1 MAHDTHAT
9 DTAPEPDSPGCDDI
23 FYSDWVSAAGATIE
37 ASINTK
43 IWPDPLVAGFQQAA
57 LTMLDDILFE
67 FANTKVN
74 AKTSTKVSAKASA
87 KVSVS
92 LWLCDDAQMRQLN
105 QQHRRIDKPTNVLSF
120 PAYDMAGDMV
130 GYMAGDLVGQQIDGD
145 VPALLGDIVIAAE
158 TVMCEADDMQ
168 MPVADHLIHL
178 FVHGMLLL
186 FGHDHID
193 DELAE
198 TMETLEV
205 KFLANIGVPN
215 PYQDIQTGALG

>member
-23 FYSDWVSAAGATIE
+23 LYSDWVSAAGATIE

-57 LTMLDDILFE
+57 LTMLDDILSE
-67 FANTKVN
+67 FANTK
-74 AKTSTKVSAKASA
+74 TRTMVSAKA
-87 KVSVS
+87 SVS
-92 LWLCDDAQMRQLN
+92 LWLCDDAQIRQLN
-105 QQHRRIDKPTNVLSF
+105 QQHRQIDKPTNVLSF
-120 PAYDMAGDMV
+120 PAYDMAGDM
-130 GYMAGDLVGQQIDGD
+130 AGQQIDGD
-145 VPALLGDIVIAAE
+145 APALLGDIVIAAE

-178 FVHGMLLL
+178 FVHGMLHL
-186 FGHDHID
+186 FGHDHIE

-215 PYQDIQTGALG
+215 PYQDTQTGALG

>member
-37 ASINTK
+37 VSINTR
-43 IWPDPLVAGFQQAA
+43 IWPDLLVAGFQQSA
-57 LTMLDDILFE
+57 LTMLDDVLSE
-67 FANTKVN
+67 LASAN
-74 AKTSTKVSAKASA
+74 AGAKAS
-87 KVSVS
+87 VS
-92 LWLCDDAQMRQLN
+92 LCLCDDAQMRQLN
-105 QQHRRIDKPTNVLSF
+105 QQHRQIDKPTNVLSF
-120 PAYDMAGDMV
+120 PAYDMAGDM
-130 GYMAGDLVGQQIDGD
+130 AGQQIDGD

-158 TVMCEADDMQ
+158 TVMCEADDLQ
-168 MPVADHLIHL
+168 MPLADHLIHL
-178 FVHGMLLL
+178 FVHGMLHL

-215 PYQDIQTGALG
+215 PYQDTQTEAFG

>member
-23 FYSDWVSAAGATIE
+23 LYSDWVSAAGATVE

-57 LTMLDDILFE
+57 LTLLDDILSE
-67 FANTKVN
+67 LASTKVN
-74 AKTSTKVSAKASA
+74 AKASA

-105 QQHRRIDKPTNVLSF
+105 QQHRQIDKPTNVLSF
-120 PAYDMAGDMV
+120 PAYDMAGDM
-130 GYMAGDLVGQQIDGD
+130 AGDLVGQQIDGD
-145 VPALLGDIVIAAE
+145 VLALLGDIVIAAE
-158 TVMCEADDMQ
+158 TVMREADDMQ

-178 FVHGMLLL
+178 FVHGMLHF

-215 PYQDIQTGALG
+215 PYQDTQTGALS

>member
-1 MAHDTHAT
+1 MAHDTNAT
-9 DTAPEPDSPGCDDI
+9 ETAPEPDSPGCDDI
-23 FYSDWVSAAGATIE
+23 FYSDWVSAAGSTIE
-37 ASINTK
+37 ASTNTK

-57 LTMLDDILFE
+57 LTLLDDILSE
-67 FANTKVN
+67 FAS
-74 AKTSTKVSAKASA
+74 AKTGAKFSA

-92 LWLCDDAQMRQLN
+92 LCLCDDAQMRQLN
-105 QQHRRIDKPTNVLSF
+105 QQHRQIDKPTNVLSF
-120 PAYDMAGDMV
+120 PAYDMAR
-130 GYMAGDLVGQQIDGD
+130 QPIDGD
-145 VPALLGDIVIAAE
+145 APALLGDIVIAAE
-158 TVMCEADDMQ
+158 TVMREADDMQ

-178 FVHGMLLL
+178 FVHGMLHL

-215 PYQDIQTGALG
+215 PYQDTQTGALG

>member
-9 DTAPEPDSPGCDDI
+9 DTAPEPESPGCDDI

-43 IWPDPLVAGFQQAA
+43 IWPDLLVAEFQQAA
-57 LTMLDDILFE
+57 LKMLDDILSE

-74 AKTSTKVSAKASA
+74 AKTSTKVSAKAS
-87 KVSVS
+87 VS
-92 LWLCDDAQMRQLN
+92 LWLCDDAQIRQLN
-105 QQHRRIDKPTNVLSF
+105 QQHRQIDKPTNVLSF
-120 PAYDMAGDMV
+120 PAYDMAGDM
-130 GYMAGDLVGQQIDGD
+130 AGQQIDGD

-178 FVHGMLLL
+178 FVHGMLHL

-215 PYQDIQTGALG
+215 PYQDTQTGALG

>member
-57 LTMLDDILFE
+57 QTMLDDILSE
-67 FANTKVN
+67 FANTK
-74 AKTSTKVSAKASA
+74 TSTKVSA

-105 QQHRRIDKPTNVLSF
+105 QQHRQIDKPTNVLSF
-120 PAYDMAGDMV
+120 PAYDMAGDM
-130 GYMAGDLVGQQIDGD
+130 AGQQIDGD

-178 FVHGMLLL
+178 FVHGMLHL

-215 PYQDIQTGALG
+215 PYQNTQTGALS

>member
-37 ASINTK
+37 ASIDTK
-43 IWPDPLVAGFQQAA
+43 IWPDLLVAGFQQAA
-57 LTMLDDILFE
+57 LTMLDDILSE

-74 AKTSTKVSAKASA
+74 AKTSTKVSAKAS
-87 KVSVS
+87 VS
-92 LWLCDDAQMRQLN
+92 LWLCDDAQMRKLN
-105 QQHRRIDKPTNVLSF
+105 QQHRQIDKPTNVLSF
-120 PAYDMAGDMV
+120 PAYDMAGDM
-130 GYMAGDLVGQQIDGD
+130 AGQPIDGD
-145 VPALLGDIVIAAE
+145 APALLGDIVIAAE
-158 TVMCEADDMQ
+158 TVMREADDMQ
-168 MPVADHLIHL
+168 MLVADHLIHL
-178 FVHGMLLL
+178 FVHGMLHL

-215 PYQDIQTGALG
+215 PYQDTQNGALG

>member
-23 FYSDWVSAAGATIE
+23 LYSDWVSAAGATVE

-43 IWPDPLVAGFQQAA
+43 IWPDPLVAGFQQSA
-57 LTMLDDILFE
+57 LTMLDDILSE
-67 FANTKVN
+67 LASTKVN
-74 AKTSTKVSAKASA
+74 AKASA

-92 LWLCDDAQMRQLN
+92 LWLCDEAQMRQLN
-105 QQHRRIDKPTNVLSF
+105 QQHRQIDKPTNVLSF
-120 PAYDMAGDMV
+120 PAYDMAGDM
-130 GYMAGDLVGQQIDGD
+130 AGQQIDGD
-145 VPALLGDIVIAAE
+145 APALLGDIVIAAE
-158 TVMCEADDMQ
+158 TVMREADDMQ

-178 FVHGMLLL
+178 FVHGMLHL

-215 PYQDIQTGALG
+215 PYQNTQTGALG

>member
-1 MAHDTHAT
+1 MAHDTNAT
-9 DTAPEPDSPGCDDI
+9 DSAPEPDSPGCDDI
-23 FYSDWVSAAGATIE
+23 FYSDWVSAAGSTIE

-57 LTMLDDILFE
+57 LTMLDDILSGL
-67 FANTKVN
+67 A
-74 AKTSTKVSAKASA
+74 SAKIGP

-92 LWLCDDAQMRQLN
+92 LCLCDDAQMRQLN
-105 QQHRRIDKPTNVLSF
+105 QQHRQIDKPTNVLSF
-120 PAYDMAGDMV
+120 PAYDMAG
-130 GYMAGDLVGQQIDGD
+130 QHIDGD
-145 VPALLGDIVIAAE
+145 APALLGDIVIAAE
-158 TVMCEADDMQ
+158 TVMREADDMQ
-168 MPVADHLIHL
+168 MPVANHLIHL
-178 FVHGMLLL
+178 FVHGMLHL

-215 PYQDIQTGALG
+215 PYQDTQTGTLG

>member
-57 LTMLDDILFE
+57 LTMLDDILSE

-74 AKTSTKVSAKASA
+74 AKTNTKVSAKA
-87 KVSVS
+87 SVS

-105 QQHRRIDKPTNVLSF
+105 QQHRQIDKPTNVLSF
-120 PAYDMAGDMV
+120 PAYDMAGDMT
-130 GYMAGDLVGQQIDGD
+130 GQQIDGD
-145 VPALLGDIVIAAE
+145 APALLGDIVIAAE
-158 TVMCEADDMQ
+158 TVMREADDMQ

-178 FVHGMLLL
+178 FVHGMLHL

-215 PYQDIQTGALG
+215 PYQDTQTGALG

>member
-1 MAHDTHAT
+1 MAHDKHAN

-23 FYSDWVSAAGATIE
+23 LYSDWVSATGAIIE

-43 IWPDPLVAGFQQAA
+43 IWPDPLVDGFRQPA
-57 LTMLDDILFE
+57 LTMLDDILSE
-67 FANTKVN
+67 LTSTKVRVK
-74 AKTSTKVSAKASA
+74 ASAKVSAKAS
-87 KVSVS
+87 VS
-92 LWLCDDAQMRQLN
+92 LWLCNDAQMRQLN
-105 QQHRRIDKPTNVLSF
+105 QQHRQINKPTNVLSF
-120 PAYDMAGDMV
+120 PAYDMAGN
-130 GYMAGDLVGQQIDGD
+130 LVGQQIDGD
-145 VPALLGDIVIAAE
+145 APALLGDIVIAAE
-158 TVMCEADDMQ
+158 TVMREADDMQ

-178 FVHGMLLL
+178 FVHGMLHL

-215 PYQDIQTGALG
+215 PYQDTQTGALV

>member
-1 MAHDTHAT
+1 MAHETHVT

-23 FYSDWVSAAGATIE
+23 LYSDWVSAAGATIE

-43 IWPDPLVAGFQQAA
+43 IWPDPLVASFQQLA
-57 LTMLDDILFE
+57 LTMLDDILSE
-67 FANTKVN
+67 LASTKVN
-74 AKTSTKVSAKASA
+74 AKDSA

-105 QQHRRIDKPTNVLSF
+105 QQHRQIDKPTNVLSF
-120 PAYDMAGDMV
+120 PAYDTVGDM
-130 GYMAGDLVGQQIDGD
+130 AGQQIDGE

-158 TVMCEADDMQ
+158 TVMCEADDLQ

-178 FVHGMLLL
+178 FVHGMLPL

-215 PYQDIQTGALG
+215 PYQNTQTGALG

>member
-1 MAHDTHAT
+1 MEHDTHAT
-9 DTAPEPDSPGCDDI
+9 DTALEPDSPGCDDI

-37 ASINTK
+37 ASINIK
-43 IWPDPLVAGFQQAA
+43 IWPNPLVAGFQQAA
-57 LTMLDDILFE
+57 LTMLDDILSE
-67 FANTKVN
+67 FANTKV
-74 AKTSTKVSAKASA
+74 STKA
-87 KVSVS
+87 SVS

-105 QQHRRIDKPTNVLSF
+105 QQHRQIDKPTNVLSF
-120 PAYDMAGDMV
+120 PAYDMAGDM
-130 GYMAGDLVGQQIDGD
+130 AGQQIDGD
-145 VPALLGDIVIAAE
+145 APALLGDIVIAAE

-178 FVHGMLLL
+178 FVHGMLHL

-215 PYQDIQTGALG
+215 PYQDTQTGALG

>member
-23 FYSDWVSAAGATIE
+23 FYCDWVSAAGSTIE

-57 LTMLDDILFE
+57 LTMLDDILSE
-67 FANTKVN
+67 L
-74 AKTSTKVSAKASA
+74 ASA

-92 LWLCDDAQMRQLN
+92 LCLCDDAQMRQLN
-105 QQHRRIDKPTNVLSF
+105 QQHRQIDKSTNVLSF
-120 PAYDMAGDMV
+120 PAYDMAGQ
-130 GYMAGDLVGQQIDGD
+130 YIDGD

-158 TVMCEADDMQ
+158 TVMREAEDMQ

-178 FVHGMLLL
+178 FVHGMLHL

-215 PYQDIQTGALG
+215 PYQDTQTVALG

>member
-23 FYSDWVSAAGATIE
+23 FYCDWVSAAGSTIE

-43 IWPDPLVAGFQQAA
+43 IWPDALVAGFQQAA
-57 LTMLDDILFE
+57 LTMLDDILSE
-67 FANTKVN
+67 FTNT
-74 AKTSTKVSAKASA
+74 KTSTKVSAKA
-87 KVSVS
+87 SVS

-105 QQHRRIDKPTNVLSF
+105 HQHRQIDKPTNVLSF
-120 PAYDMAGDMV
+120 PAYDTV
-130 GYMAGDLVGQQIDGD
+130 GDLAGQRIDGD
-145 VPALLGDIVIAAE
+145 ATALLGDIVISAE
-158 TVMCEADDMQ
+158 TVMREADDMQ

-178 FVHGMLLL
+178 FVHGMLHL
-186 FGHDHID
+186 FGYDHIN

-215 PYQDIQTGALG
+215 PYQDTQTGALG

>member
-57 LTMLDDILFE
+57 LTMLDDILSE
-67 FANTKVN
+67 FA
-74 AKTSTKVSAKASA
+74 SAKASA

-92 LWLCDDAQMRQLN
+92 LCLCDDAQMRQLN
-105 QQHRRIDKPTNVLSF
+105 QQHRQIDKPTNVLSF
-120 PAYDMAGDMV
+120 PAYDMAGDM
-130 GYMAGDLVGQQIDGD
+130 AGQQIDGD

-158 TVMCEADDMQ
+158 TVMREADDMQ

-178 FVHGMLLL
+178 FVHGMLHL

-215 PYQDIQTGALG
+215 PYQDTQTGALG

>member
-9 DTAPEPDSPGCDDI
+9 DTTPEPDSPGCDDI

-43 IWPDPLVAGFQQAA
+43 IWPDRLVAVFQQAA
-57 LTMLDDILFE
+57 LTMLDVILSE
-67 FANTKVN
+67 LA
-74 AKTSTKVSAKASA
+74 SIKVSAGASA

-92 LWLCDDAQMRQLN
+92 LCLCDDAQMRQLN
-105 QQHRRIDKPTNVLSF
+105 QQHRQIDKPTNVLSF
-120 PAYDMAGDMV
+120 PAYDMAGHH
-130 GYMAGDLVGQQIDGD
+130 IDGD

-158 TVMCEADDMQ
+158 TVMREAEDRE

-178 FVHGMLLL
+178 FVHGMLHL

-198 TMETLEV
+198 NMETLEV

-215 PYQDIQTGALG
+215 PYQDTQIGALG

>member
-43 IWPDPLVAGFQQAA
+43 IWPDLLVAGFQQAA
-57 LTMLDDILFE
+57 LTMLDDILSE

-74 AKTSTKVSAKASA
+74 AKTSTKVSAKAS
-87 KVSVS
+87 VS
-92 LWLCDDAQMRQLN
+92 LWLCDDAQMRKLN
-105 QQHRRIDKPTNVLSF
+105 QQHRQIDKPTNVLSF
-120 PAYDMAGDMV
+120 PAYDMAG
-130 GYMAGDLVGQQIDGD
+130 YMAGDTAGQQIDGD
-145 VPALLGDIVIAAE
+145 APALLGDIVIAAE
-158 TVMCEADDMQ
+158 AVMREADDMQ

-178 FVHGMLLL
+178 FVHGMLHL

-198 TMETLEV
+198 TMEKLEV

-215 PYQDIQTGALG
+215 PYQDTQTGALG

>member
-23 FYSDWVSAAGATIE
+23 LYSDWVSAAGATIE

-57 LTMLDDILFE
+57 LTMLDDILSE

-74 AKTSTKVSAKASA
+74 AKTSTKVSAKAS
-87 KVSVS
+87 VS

-105 QQHRRIDKPTNVLSF
+105 QQHRQIDKPTNVLSF
-120 PAYDMAGDMV
+120 PAYDMAGDM
-130 GYMAGDLVGQQIDGD
+130 AGQQIDGD
-145 VPALLGDIVIAAE
+145 APALLGDIVIAAE
-158 TVMCEADDMQ
+158 TVMREADDMQ

-178 FVHGMLLL
+178 FVHGMLHL

-215 PYQDIQTGALG
+215 PYQDTQTGALG

>member
-1 MAHDTHAT
+1 MAHDTNAT
-9 DTAPEPDSPGCDDI
+9 DTAPEPDSPGCDDT
-23 FYSDWVSAAGATIE
+23 FSSDWVSAAGSTIE
-37 ASINTK
+37 ASTNTK

-57 LTMLDDILFE
+57 LTLLDDILSE
-67 FANTKVN
+67 FAS
-74 AKTSTKVSAKASA
+74 AKTGTKFSA

-92 LWLCDDAQMRQLN
+92 LCLCDDAQMRQLN
-105 QQHRRIDKPTNVLSF
+105 QQHRQIDKPTNVLSF
-120 PAYDMAGDMV
+120 PAYDMAGDM
-130 GYMAGDLVGQQIDGD
+130 AGDMARQPIDGD
-145 VPALLGDIVIAAE
+145 APALLGDIVIAAE
-158 TVMCEADDMQ
+158 TVMREADDMQ

-178 FVHGMLLL
+178 FVHGMLHL

-215 PYQDIQTGALG
+215 PYQDTQTEAFG

>member
-1 MAHDTHAT
+1 MAHDTNAT

-23 FYSDWVSAAGATIE
+23 FYSDWVNAAGSTIE

-57 LTMLDDILFE
+57 LTLLDDILSE
-67 FANTKVN
+67 FA
-74 AKTSTKVSAKASA
+74 SAKASA

-105 QQHRRIDKPTNVLSF
+105 QQHRQIDKPTNVLSF
-120 PAYDMAGDMV
+120 PAYDMAGDM
-130 GYMAGDLVGQQIDGD
+130 AGQPIDGD
-145 VPALLGDIVIAAE
+145 APALLGDIVIAAE
-158 TVMCEADDMQ
+158 TVMREADDMQ

-178 FVHGMLLL
+178 FVHGMLHL

-215 PYQDIQTGALG
+215 PYQDTQTGALG

>member
-43 IWPDPLVAGFQQAA
+43 IWPDLLVAGFQQAA
-57 LTMLDDILFE
+57 LTMLDDILSE
-67 FANTKVN
+67 FANTK
-74 AKTSTKVSAKASA
+74 TSIKVSAKA
-87 KVSVS
+87 SVS

-105 QQHRRIDKPTNVLSF
+105 QQHRQIDKPTNVLSF
-120 PAYDMAGDMV
+120 PAYDMAGDM
-130 GYMAGDLVGQQIDGD
+130 AGQQIDGD
-145 VPALLGDIVIAAE
+145 APALLGDIVIAAE
-158 TVMCEADDMQ
+158 TVMREADDMQ

-178 FVHGMLLL
+178 FVHGMLHL

-215 PYQDIQTGALG
+215 PYQDTQTGALG

>member
-57 LTMLDDILFE
+57 LTMLDDILSE
-67 FANTKVN
+67 FANTK
-74 AKTSTKVSAKASA
+74 TSIKVSAKA
-87 KVSVS
+87 SVS

-105 QQHRRIDKPTNVLSF
+105 QQHRQIDKPTNVLSF
-120 PAYDMAGDMV
+120 PAYDMAGDMT
-130 GYMAGDLVGQQIDGD
+130 GQQIDGD
-145 VPALLGDIVIAAE
+145 APALLGDIVIAAE
-158 TVMCEADDMQ
+158 TVMREADDMQ

-178 FVHGMLLL
+178 FVHGMLHL

-215 PYQDIQTGALG
+215 PYQDTQTGALG

>member
-1 MAHDTHAT
+1 MAHDTNAT
-9 DTAPEPDSPGCDDI
+9 ETAPEPDSPGCDDI
-23 FYSDWVSAAGATIE
+23 FYSDWVSAAGSTIE
-37 ASINTK
+37 ASINTR

-57 LTMLDDILFE
+57 LTLLDDILSE
-67 FANTKVN
+67 FAS
-74 AKTSTKVSAKASA
+74 AKTGAKFSA

-92 LWLCDDAQMRQLN
+92 LCMCDDAQMRQLN
-105 QQHRRIDKPTNVLSF
+105 QQHRQIDKPTNVLSF
-120 PAYDMAGDMV
+120 PTYDMAG
-130 GYMAGDLVGQQIDGD
+130 QPIDGD
-145 VPALLGDIVIAAE
+145 APALLGDIVIAAE
-158 TVMCEADDMQ
+158 TVMREADDMQ

-178 FVHGMLLL
+178 FVHGMLHL

-215 PYQDIQTGALG
+215 PYQDTQTGALG

>member
-9 DTAPEPDSPGCDDI
+9 DTALEPDSPGSDDI
-23 FYSDWVSAAGATIE
+23 FYSDWLSAAGSTIE
-37 ASINTK
+37 TSINTK

-57 LTMLDDILFE
+57 LTMLDDILSE
-67 FANTKVN
+67 FANTK
-74 AKTSTKVSAKASA
+74 TSTKVSA

-105 QQHRRIDKPTNVLSF
+105 QQHRQIDKPTNVLSF
-120 PAYDMAGDMV
+120 PAYDMAGDM
-130 GYMAGDLVGQQIDGD
+130 AGQQIDGD

-178 FVHGMLLL
+178 FVHGMLHL

-215 PYQDIQTGALG
+215 PYQDAQTGALG

>member
-1 MAHDTHAT
+1 MAHDTNAT
-9 DTAPEPDSPGCDDI
+9 DSAPEPDSPGCDDI
-23 FYSDWVSAAGATIE
+23 FYSDWVSAAGSTIE

-57 LTMLDDILFE
+57 LTLLDDILSE
-67 FANTKVN
+67 FAS
-74 AKTSTKVSAKASA
+74 AKTGAKFSA

-92 LWLCDDAQMRQLN
+92 LCLCDDAQMRQLN
-105 QQHRRIDKPTNVLSF
+105 QQHRQIDKPTNVLSF
-120 PAYDMAGDMV
+120 PAYDMAGDM
-130 GYMAGDLVGQQIDGD
+130 AGQPIDGD
-145 VPALLGDIVIAAE
+145 APALLGDIVIAAE
-158 TVMCEADDMQ
+158 TVMREADDMQ

-178 FVHGMLLL
+178 FVHGMLHL

-215 PYQDIQTGALG
+215 PYQDTQTRALG

>member
-57 LTMLDDILFE
+57 LTMLDDILSE

-74 AKTSTKVSAKASA
+74 AKVSAKASA

-105 QQHRRIDKPTNVLSF
+105 QQHRQIDKPTNVLSF

-130 GYMAGDLVGQQIDGD
+130 AGQQIDGD
-145 VPALLGDIVIAAE
+145 APALLGDIVIAAE
-158 TVMCEADDMQ
+158 TVMREADDMQ

-178 FVHGMLLL
+178 FVHGMLHL

-215 PYQDIQTGALG
+215 PYQDIQTGAVG

>member
-1 MAHDTHAT
+1 MAHDTNAT

-23 FYSDWVSAAGATIE
+23 FYSDWVSAAGSTIE

-57 LTMLDDILFE
+57 LTLLDDILSE
-67 FANTKVN
+67 FAS
-74 AKTSTKVSAKASA
+74 AKTGA

-92 LWLCDDAQMRQLN
+92 LILCDDAQMRQLN
-105 QQHRRIDKPTNVLSF
+105 HQHRQIDKPTNVLSF
-120 PAYDMAGDMV
+120 PAYDMAGDM
-130 GYMAGDLVGQQIDGD
+130 AGQPIDGD
-145 VPALLGDIVIAAE
+145 APALLGDIVIAAE
-158 TVMCEADDMQ
+158 TVMREADDMQ
-168 MPVADHLIHL
+168 MLVADHLIHL
-178 FVHGMLLL
+178 FVHGMLHL

-215 PYQDIQTGALG
+215 PYQDTQTGTLS

>member
-23 FYSDWVSAAGATIE
+23 FYSDWVSAAGSTIE

-43 IWPDPLVAGFQQAA
+43 IWPDPLVAGFQQSA
-57 LTMLDDILFE
+57 LTMLDDILSE
-67 FANTKVN
+67 LA
-74 AKTSTKVSAKASA
+74 ST

-92 LWLCDDAQMRQLN
+92 LCLCDDAQIRQLN
-105 QQHRRIDKPTNVLSF
+105 QQHRQIDKPTNVLSF
-120 PAYDMAGDMV
+120 PAYDMAGQ
-130 GYMAGDLVGQQIDGD
+130 YIDGD

-158 TVMCEADDMQ
+158 TVMREAEDMQ

-178 FVHGMLLL
+178 FVHGMLHL

-193 DELAE
+193 DEVAE

-215 PYQDIQTGALG
+215 PYQDTQTGALS